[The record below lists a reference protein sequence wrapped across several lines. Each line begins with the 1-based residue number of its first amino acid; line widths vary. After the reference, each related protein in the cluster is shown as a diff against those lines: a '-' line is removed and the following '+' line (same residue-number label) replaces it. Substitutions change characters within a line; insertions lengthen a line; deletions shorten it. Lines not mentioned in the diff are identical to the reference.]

1 MKHLAKLSCCT
12 TALAGA
18 MAALAALSISVA
30 TESGS
35 GAAGEWRDYGGDKGF
50 TKYSPL
56 DQINKDN
63 VGRLRIA
70 WRRPA
75 VAEELRAQNPKLTVA
90 NNLRSTPLMVGGV
103 LYASNGIGLVEAFD
117 PGTGK
122 TIWVQEFDGEL
133 GGGAPTRGVAYW
145 SSGAESRILSV
156 RGQNLF
162 ATDPKTGKLIRSF
175 GDNGHVDLRAGM
187 GPLATSFFW
196 TSSPQICRDAAIIG
210 ASMTDSP
217 QNKEEPPGRVQ
228 AFDVRS
234 GKPRWTFNPIPRPV
248 KWESRR
254 GRTTRGPTAAR
265 RTCGRC

>member
-1 MKHLAKLSCCT
+1 MRHLRVAMVAVGIWACT
-12 TALAGA
+12 AI
-18 MAALAALSISVA
+18 LAAQHGTKGGQWRSYNGDA
-30 TESGS
+30 GS
-35 GAAGEWRDYGGDKGF
+35 

-133 GGGAPTRGVAYW
+133 RG
-145 SSGAESRILSV
+145 
-156 RGQNLF
+156 
-162 ATDPKTGKLIRSF
+162 
-175 GDNGHVDLRAGM
+175 
-187 GPLATSFFW
+187 
-196 TSSPQICRDAAIIG
+196 
-210 ASMTDSP
+210 
-217 QNKEEPPGRVQ
+217 
-228 AFDVRS
+228 
-234 GKPRWTFNPIPRPV
+234 
-248 KWESRR
+248 
-254 GRTTRGPTAAR
+254 
-265 RTCGRC
+265 